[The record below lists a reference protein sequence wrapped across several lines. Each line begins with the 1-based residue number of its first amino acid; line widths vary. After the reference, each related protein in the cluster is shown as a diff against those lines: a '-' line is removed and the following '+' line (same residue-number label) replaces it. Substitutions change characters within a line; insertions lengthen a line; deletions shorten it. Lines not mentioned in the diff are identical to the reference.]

1 MRASETSPGCVKP
14 FRERDCSTPT
24 LQVSVA
30 RTGRAGSAL
39 SSGMTSEPRQ
49 EGSPVVELKLIVM
62 RITNNVDY
70 NRKPRLPSGGNRP
83 PHVRSIVPSKTKR
96 SALDLQVRVCC
107 AVSTLNARA
116 TLGVELI
123 PASRSRPPLDFAT
136 STSSSNLDSEP
147 AFAHS
152 ARELSTLRELLLPPT
167 VGSSPPS
174 AEGIHTTRWYLR

>member
-1 MRASETSPGCVKP
+1 MRASETSPRCVKP

-30 RTGRAGSAL
+30 NLRTGRAGSAL
-39 SSGMTSEPRQ
+39 SPGMTSEPRQ

-83 PHVRSIVPSKTKR
+83 SHVHSIVPSKTKR

-107 AVSTLNARA
+107 TVSTLNARA

-123 PASRSRPPLDFAT
+123 PADL
-136 STSSSNLDSEP
+136 
-147 AFAHS
+147 
-152 ARELSTLRELLLPPT
+152 ARHSTLPRQPAARTWIQSPHSLIRLGNSRLCASCCCHRPLAQVLRLLRGSIPPAGT
-167 VGSSPPS
+167 
-174 AEGIHTTRWYLR
+174 